1 MTMLDERLSLAYGLY
16 PACRLAADIGTDH
29 AHLPAALLQRGRCQ
43 HMVLTD
49 RSPSALDNARREM
62 VRRRLLD
69 RVTLCLGEGLSP
81 LSGPCEAIS
90 VTGMGGRTIREI
102 LLSGRQKLQ
111 GATLIL
117 SAHTDWPLIRAALMD
132 IGYHADREEPCF
144 AAGRFY
150 LVIRALPGAV
160 SLSAQELRLGTCL
173 FESASPCLIPFLA
186 RRRDILAHELKGL
199 KSAEVPDTALM
210 EQVLADMDSYTR
222 KINMIGGKAHDSQA
236 DL

>member
-1 MTMLDERLSLAYGLY
+1 MLDERLSLAYDLY
-16 PACRLAADIGTDH
+16 PSCRLAADIGTDH

-49 RSPSALDNARREM
+49 RSPSALENARREM
-62 VRRRLLD
+62 VRRRLLS
-69 RVTLCLGEGLSP
+69 RVTLCLGDGLSP
-81 LSGPCEAIS
+81 LSDPCEAVS

-102 LLSGRQKLQ
+102 LLSGREKLH
-111 GATLIL
+111 GAALIL
-117 SAHTDWPLIRAALMD
+117 SAHTDWPLIRSALAD

-160 SLSAQELRLGTCL
+160 SLAPQEIRLGTCL
-173 FESASPCLIPFLA
+173 FDSPSPCLIPFLK
-186 RRRDILAHELKGL
+186 RRREILLHELKGL
-199 KSAEVPDTALM
+199 RSAEHPDMQQM
-210 EQVLADMDSYTR
+210 EQILSDIEFYAR
-222 KINMIGGKAHDSQA
+222 KISEIGGIQHDSPA